1 MGFFFK
7 ALAAIVTAD
16 AIDRHARSRPTRY
29 WYPNQ
34 PGLPPP
40 GSQIP
45 YVTVGQPPAPPRRQ
59 PAPVARDL
67 EHPERPS
74 RASKHR

>member
-16 AIDRHARSRPTRY
+16 AIDRHARSRPTKY

-45 YVTVGQPPAPPRRQ
+45 YVVAASPPPAPAAGQ
-59 PAPVARDL
+59 IAPVGWDL
-67 EHPERPS
+67 EHPERPT
-74 RASKHR
+74 

>member
-29 WYPNQ
+29 WYPNE
-34 PGLPPP
+34 PDLPPTGTRQP
-40 GSQIP
+40 HASA
-45 YVTVGQPPAPPRRQ
+45 VHPPAAVQSPR
-59 PAPVARDL
+59 AGWTL
-67 EHPERPS
+67 ERPERPD
-74 RASKHR
+74 